1 MDNLVNNIFLV
12 PLLFFLQILLI
23 FFLSRKTTNYLF
35 HFFNHL
41 FKNTKIS
48 YLLITLIFFPGTVI
62 HELSHYFCAIIL
74 FLNVKEIQIFPE
86 FKNNQIKL
94 GHVLYYKKDF
104 VRGLIVG
111 LAPFFGAL
119 LFFFFIS
126 YFHLFPTSNLWQ
138 NFLFG
143 YLIFAVSS
151 TMFSSKQDL
160 VDVVYLIPLIL
171 IILSVFYVFDIKVN
185 AIIQNQKITQF
196 FLNLF
201 LKINIFLFITT
212 AIHLMVIIL
221 LNLFNKFLRRI
232 RF

>member
-1 MDNLVNNIFLV
+1 MDKLLNNIYFT
-12 PLLFFLQILLI
+12 PILFFLQILLI

-35 HFFNHL
+35 HFFNRL
-41 FKNTKIS
+41 FKNKKIS
-48 YLLITLIFFPGTVI
+48 YLLITLIFFPGTII
-62 HELSHYFCAIIL
+62 HELSHYFCALIL
-74 FLNVKEIQIFPE
+74 FLNVKEIKIFPE

-119 LFFFFIS
+119 FFFFFIS
-126 YFHLFPTSNLWQ
+126 YFQLFPTSNFWQ

-160 VDVVYLIPLIL
+160 VDAVYIIPLIL
-171 IILSVFYVFDIKVN
+171 IIVSVFYVFDIKVDT
-185 AIIQNQKITQF
+185 IIQNEKLIQF

-201 LKINIFLFITT
+201 SKINIFLFITIV
-212 AIHLMVIIL
+212 IHLMVIIL
-221 LNLFNKFLRRI
+221 LNLFNKFLRSTK
-232 RF
+232 F